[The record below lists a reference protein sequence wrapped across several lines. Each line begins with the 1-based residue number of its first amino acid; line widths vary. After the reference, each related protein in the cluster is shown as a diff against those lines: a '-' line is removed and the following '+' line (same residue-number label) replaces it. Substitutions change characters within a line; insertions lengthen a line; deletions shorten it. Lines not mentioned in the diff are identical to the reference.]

1 MGESF
6 FKEYLSP
13 VFLSNGL
20 PQVIVARAL
29 RMHSASSF
37 TDLRDTNSFLAFLGL
52 VFGFGFIRIAPIGLK
67 VTKLTGK
74 ELTGALPNQ

>member
-1 MGESF
+1 MSESF

-13 VFLSNGL
+13 AFLSNGL

-37 TDLRDTNSFLAFLGL
+37 TNLGDTNSFLAFLGL
-52 VFGFGFIRIAPIGLK
+52 VFAFGFIRIAPIGLK

-74 ELTGALPNQ
+74 ELTGALSNQ